1 MLSCIRVICH
11 SAHFS
16 KMLHKELLSYGLS
29 ISDSAEHIILV
40 ESSLST
46 ASTEL
51 ENPDIDPSKVIV
63 FTPNPCPEYWDDIIN
78 MGVLGLVVNGLTEDM
93 ILAAVKALS
102 TKQALKHMPQGK
114 QTALTIQEREV
125 LRLVARSFS
134 NKVIGDIVRKSGNT
148 IGNNISIIL
157 EKLGGTYS
165 ELRLDNRSCLV
176 HYYYGFWNNIGK
188 NCKYSRLARENR
200 EKARQA
206 GYEDMGYSRAIVK

>member
-1 MLSCIRVICH
+1 MPLSIRVICH
-11 SAHFS
+11 SVHFS

-29 ISDSAEHIILV
+29 ISDSAENIILV

-78 MGVLGLVVNGLTEDM
+78 MGVLGLVVNSLTEDM
-93 ILAAVKALS
+93 ILAAVKALR

-114 QTALTIQEREV
+114 QTALTIQECDV
-125 LRLVARSFS
+125 LRLAARSFS
-134 NKVIGDIVRKSGNT
+134 NKIIGDIVGKKEKT
-148 IGNNISIIL
+148 IINNITKIL
-157 EKLGGTYS
+157 EKLSGTYP
-165 ELRLDNRSCLV
+165 ELRLDNRGCLV

-188 NCKYSRLARENR
+188 DCKYSRLAKENR
-200 EKARQA
+200 LEQRKT
-206 GYEDMGYSRAIVK
+206 GK